1 LPAADVHATGET
13 APAAHAKRVGH
24 AVCVTLAVDGD
35 GQKKPAVHWFAV
47 DAVLVPAALRHL
59 PAAHAVHTDAV
70 PVLEYPTAH
79 TCPTAAIVVDPTVC
93 DVLTV
98 PVHAPVVHGLGE
110 MVATNVPAVTPRPAI
125 IMPTPSEPV
134 VIAETVSVV
143 VAIEPVKTAATPLQ
157 KRPAG
162 HGVAALA
169 PAAPAGAQ

>member
-1 LPAADVHATGET
+1 MHTTGET
-13 APAAHAKRVGH
+13 APAAHAKRGGH
-24 AVCVTLAVDGD
+24 GVCVTLAVDGE

-47 DAVLVPAALRHL
+47 AAVLVPAALRHR

-79 TCPTAAIVVDPTVC
+79 TRPTAAIVVDVTVC
-93 DVLTV
+93 VVLTV
-98 PVHAPVVHGLGE
+98 PVHAPVVHGFGE

-125 IMPTPSEPV
+125 IEPTPSEPV

-162 HGVAALA
+162 HVVAALA